1 MASSTTKTYPT
12 ITALLC
18 QKYELSV
25 SESVSVVSQWLKKHP
40 DYSRATLQR
49 FLDTGLVIVQNKALV
64 DMSRISLEE
73 ALEVSQHLKSDQGI
87 EIKNRWY
94 HFKSYKECFV
104 GSELVAWLMENRE
117 ATATEAIALGQNL
130 LEHKIIVHVCN
141 DHTFKNDFLF
151 YRFIL

>member
-1 MASSTTKTYPT
+1 MASSATKNYPT

-18 QKYELSV
+18 QKYGLSV
-25 SESVSVVSQWLKKHP
+25 GESISVVSQWLKKHP

-49 FLDTGLVIVQNKALV
+49 FLDTGLVIVQDKELV

-73 ALEVSQHLKSDQGI
+73 ALEVSQALKSDEGL

-94 HFKSYKECFV
+94 HLKCYKDCFV
-104 GSELVAWLMENRE
+104 GSELVAWLMKNRSLNVK
-117 ATATEAIALGQNL
+117 EAIALGQNL
-130 LEHKIIVHVCN
+130 LEHKVIAHVCN
-141 DHTFKNDFLF
+141 DHTFKDDFLF